1 MNDLKSLENKRPVS
15 NGFAIGFNVVIT
27 QGDYIDGCIDRPTSC
42 FVVQSTFSSIILVL
56 TASIPSSL
64 PRFK

>member
-15 NGFAIGFNVVIT
+15 NGFAIGFNVEIT

-42 FVVQSTFSSIILVL
+42 FVVQSTFSNS
-56 TASIPSSL
+56 
-64 PRFK
+64 